1 MLPPSRRVPAAQGST
16 SPPPPVTTTRSAPR
30 PPLSSRWARRAAS
43 GGPATAAPSLV
54 ASSARSASGSQPTT
68 AAPAEVTAAARNGV
82 RRHHPVAEGVA
93 RHAGAEGR
101 HLAHDLVTQDRGP
114 AGRRV
119 DDLRDVGAAEPA
131 ALQAQE
137 DLARTDRGYRPVL
150 GDQPTAATI
159 DGGLHAA
166 HVPTPAWPS
175 RADAQQRNA
184 MATLRVVG
192 TVIRSPKTWNRRG
205 SISSSR
211 AR

>member
-1 MLPPSRRVPAAQGST
+1 MRRDHA
-16 SPPPPVTTTRSAPR
+16 
-30 PPLSSRWARRAAS
+30 
-43 GGPATAAPSLV
+43 V
-54 ASSARSASGSQPTT
+54 ADR
-68 AAPAEVTAAARNGV
+68 
-82 RRHHPVAEGVA
+82 VA
-93 RHAGAEGR
+93 RHAGAERG
-101 HLAHDLVTQDRGP
+101 HLAHDFVTEDRGH
-114 AGRRV
+114 AGRGV

-131 ALQAQE
+131 ALQAHE
-137 DLARTDRGYRPVL
+137 DLAGTDRGYRPVL

-192 TVIRSPKTWNRRG
+192 TVIRSPKTWNRRA